1 MSNQNSNPATDPSH
15 RPPPLLRDKKGRVDN
30 ASLADVIQW
39 FLDYDQRTAII
50 RHPKVEELFQW
61 KQAKDLRANENL
73 YLFNRAEDRLAI
85 GIAQA
90 INEHAGERELH
101 DWISQLLQTLDE
113 ATKANENISA
123 AYQLQTGD
131 EASPITEAA
140 KIPAQSGRTVYLT
153 YCWLEALCRA
163 EARVLGWLYQELYGR
178 IFHPDNFQ
186 ARALQQD

>member
-1 MSNQNSNPATDPSH
+1 MSTQNNEPESGSQH
-15 RPPPLLRDKKGRVDN
+15 RPPPLLRDTKGRVDN

-39 FLDYDQRTAII
+39 FLDYDQRTSII
-50 RHPKVEELFQW
+50 KHPKVEELFQW
-61 KQAKDLRANENL
+61 KQAEDRRADENL
-73 YLFNRAEDRLAI
+73 FLFNRAEDRLAI

-90 INEHAGERELH
+90 VAEHTGERDLH

-113 ATKANENISA
+113 ATKANEEIAA

-131 EASPITEAA
+131 AVSPVTEAA

-153 YCWLEALCRA
+153 YCWLEALCTA

-178 IFHPDNFQ
+178 IFHPDNF
-186 ARALQQD
+186 R